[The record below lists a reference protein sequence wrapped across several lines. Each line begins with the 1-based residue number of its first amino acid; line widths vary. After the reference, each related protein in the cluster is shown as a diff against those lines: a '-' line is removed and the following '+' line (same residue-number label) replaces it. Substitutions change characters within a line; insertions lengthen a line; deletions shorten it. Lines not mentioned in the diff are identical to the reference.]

1 VRLVFISIS
10 SCLPCPFSEGLLG
23 VPARRDA
30 RNLSGD
36 PPILRLPPQTSHG
49 GWLVEEDV
57 SRGHLNNRGSLLA
70 QEPDASKA
78 DKPRVHQSLLSHS
91 MVPSVPLPHLSRGR
105 AEEVDFLSFIITFC

>member
-1 VRLVFISIS
+1 MSSIS
-10 SCLPCPFSEGLLG
+10 SHLPCPFSEGLLG

-57 SRGHLNNRGSLLA
+57 SRGHLNNRGSVLS
-70 QEPDASKA
+70 QEPDVSKA
-78 DKPRVHQSLLSHS
+78 DKPRVHQSLLGHS
-91 MVPSVPLPHLSRGR
+91 MVPSAPLSHLSRGR
-105 AEEVDFLSFIITFC
+105 AEEVSFWSSIIAAC